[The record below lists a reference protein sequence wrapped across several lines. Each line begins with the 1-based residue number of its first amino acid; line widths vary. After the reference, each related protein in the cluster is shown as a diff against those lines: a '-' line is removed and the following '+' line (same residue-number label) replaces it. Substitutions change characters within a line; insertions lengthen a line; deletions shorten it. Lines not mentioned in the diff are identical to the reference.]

1 MQSGEE
7 EEEIATTTT
16 TTDLVAQTA
25 IDGMVVENGSSSVD
39 VASATHQ
46 QADEET
52 ESTEATESDEHLPRV
67 QVELD
72 KLNYANESINS
83 LELELE
89 ESKREYLTTM
99 QESEEQLA
107 VLEKRLGVCV
117 EKSRPYYEARIE
129 LSEAKDKYLKVKSSM
144 II

>member
-7 EEEIATTTT
+7 EEETATTTT
-16 TTDLVAQTA
+16 TTALVAPTV

-39 VASATHQ
+39 VASVNQ
-46 QADEET
+46 QAGEDTET
-52 ESTEATESDEHLPRV
+52 TEAETESDEHLPRV

-107 VLEKRLGVCV
+107 ILEKRLGVCV